1 MVRFVALGLLAAL
14 ASCAAADD
22 EDVSDIGPLDVDDGD
37 IAADSALQQ
46 LISDG
51 KADGAL
57 GYHAVAQLVV
67 NAGVPCIGDRVALAT
82 AIAYAES
89 NFRPTITNV
98 VGNSH
103 GTDRGL
109 WQINSYWH
117 PEVSIACALNAACN
131 ARAMATISKKS
142 TKWSE
147 WWTYNN
153 HKQVPF
159 MGLARVAQTAVCAEA
174 AGSGSGSGSGSGAG
188 SDVGSD
194 SPQE

>member
-1 MVRFVALGLLAAL
+1 MGA
-14 ASCAAADD
+14 CAAGADD
-22 EDVSDIGPLDVDDGD
+22 DDVSDIGPLDVDDGD
-37 IAADSALQQ
+37 IAADNALQQ

-57 GYHAVAQLVV
+57 GYQAVAKLVV
-67 NAGVPCIGDRVALAT
+67 DAGVPCIGDRVALAT

-98 VGNSH
+98 VGNAH

-117 PEVSIACALNAACN
+117 PEVSATCALNAACN
-131 ARAMATISKKS
+131 ARAMAKISKKS

-153 HKQVPF
+153 HKQTPY
-159 MGLARVAQTAVCAEA
+159 MGLARVAQTAVCAEPA
-174 AGSGSGSGSGSGAG
+174 DDGSGSGS
-188 SDVGSD
+188 D
-194 SPQE
+194 SPDE